1 MFFLRKLLLLVLSV
15 QLLSFATP
23 VSAATEATPLAFN
36 NKITG
41 NVRWTKQNSPYLIRQ
56 TLSIP
61 QGSSL
66 TIDPGVVVKF
76 DENTGS
82 IFSQGAIHVG
92 EVLSEKVIFTS
103 ILDDTRGG
111 VTRLPSQ
118 TEAPKEAGSIKGEI
132 SLWSGQS
139 TIANADFF
147 YFSPFIANKA
157 IAIQSGTHT
166 LSNLSFRYG
175 KTAIVQAGGSTTVT
189 DSTFDNSH
197 YGIEATG
204 GHTTFRNNTF
214 HNKGINLRGNVLF
227 TDEGNNQ
234 GTGTIFLEGSNTEVP
249 FVLQTNL
256 KGDQMPYRAHR
267 LSVPLGADV
276 SFGKGLTLMMNH
288 SLSVQ
293 GRLTLEGTAEDPL
306 AITSSQDEQGVDR
319 NKDGLI
325 TSGTQGQW
333 SGVSVSGGTLNGVYA
348 HLKYGG
354 SGGTGLIETFLDTA
368 QVNLANSTLSDSSLY
383 LIRGFSG
390 NIHVTDLILT
400 RSPVG
405 VTSSAGGTT
414 AIEIHKSSFLR
425 PLPSAVINQGTG
437 TEVKTI
443 DATNNFWDNALGPQ
457 LNTSPNQDMERVKV
471 SSKVDYQPFL
481 TENPIC
487 TENCFSNV
495 LFVPGIMGSKL
506 FENNEELWFSGN
518 DTKQARLALN
528 EDGTSTY
535 DIYLLP
541 ETRLPVGASNSTSL
555 VDETYGQ
562 NIYKTLLGSLAD
574 WKNQDL
580 YNDYAFLPYD
590 WRLSVDDIV
599 MNGRVTDGRLRYT
612 QNNTDL
618 TQSFFY
624 QQVKALQQN
633 SKNKKVTLI
642 GHSNGGLVIKAF
654 VQKLKEVN
662 DPLYHQID
670 KVILVAVP
678 QLGTPD
684 ATIGLLHGSTV
695 GSFGLGV
702 SAKRSRD
709 LARHM
714 PGMYGLLPSET
725 FFPEVSPQVSFDGV
739 PESWIN
745 RYGDTLN
752 TFGEFEDFLLGEEG
766 RVEAEYADT
775 DSPQVLSNPLLQQ
788 VKNLHSRLDNWQ
800 PSASTQVIKVA
811 GTGIYTPEK
820 MLLERNRFCNPL
832 RDRDVARCITMEFG
846 YTPNIKFA
854 LDGDKVVLEK
864 SALGGVGEQWWI
876 DLYRYNESGLFG
888 STLNRYHKDITEV
901 NTFPDFLRSI
911 FTNASQSAD
920 YISQIKPTHPTKNYY
935 SYQVHSPL
943 HLTIKDEQGNTT
955 GYNTLEQRVTDAIP
969 GSQYFEIG
977 EVKIAL
983 IPKETPTEVT
993 LSAYADGSFTFV
1005 KQELQDTTVVNST
1018 KLEAIPVFDGTSVSV
1033 PPTNDLS
1040 LDIDFENDGL
1050 IDTTQKVSL
1059 GREALYVVEGLEPT
1073 PDSGEL
1079 EGEIEPDSSIIT
1091 PTAAFSFA
1099 YDQSSK
1105 QLTYTGGSVDY
1116 DAVNKTV
1123 TFVQGEDEYILHYMI
1138 QEESKTKLK
1147 ITFDSLIKNTTPASG
1162 FKPTSIHFRS
1172 DQNKKKRGNL
1182 DITVRKGKQKYTL
1195 AYDQRKNTTVVKN
1208 QVKKKVTS
1216 KKKFR
1221 GQQNLVF
1228 RVGDDGLIWDLMR

>member
-41 NVRWTKQNSPYLIRQ
+41 NVRWTKENSPYLIRQ

-118 TEAPKEAGSIKGEI
+118 TEVPKEAGSIKGGI
-132 SLWSGQS
+132 SLWSGQGAI
-139 TIANADFF
+139 TNADFF

-157 IAIQSGTHT
+157 IAIQSGTHA
-166 LSNLSFRYG
+166 LSNLSFQYG
-175 KTAIVQAGGSTTVT
+175 KTAIVQAGGSTTVI

-204 GHTTFRNNTF
+204 GHTAFRNNTF

-267 LSVPLGADV
+267 LSVPLGIDV

-306 AITSSQDEQGVDR
+306 TITSSQDERGVDR

-368 QVNLANSTLSDSSLY
+368 QVNLANSILSDSSLY

-390 NIHVTDLILT
+390 NIHVTDSTLT
-400 RSPVG
+400 RSPIG
-405 VTSSAGGTT
+405 ATSSAGGTT

-425 PLPSAVINQGTG
+425 PLPSAVIHQGTG
-437 TEVKTI
+437 TGVKTI
-443 DATNNFWDNALGPQ
+443 DATNNFWDNVNGPE
-457 LNTSPNQDMERVKV
+457 LNTASPQDPQKLKV
-471 SSKVDYQPFL
+471 SQRVNYAPFL

-506 FENNEELWFSGN
+506 FENNEELWFNGN
-518 DTKQARLALN
+518 DTRQARLALN
-528 EDGTSTY
+528 EDGTSTH

-541 ETRLPVGASNSTSL
+541 ETRLPAGASNSTSL

-599 MNGRVTDGRLRYT
+599 MNGRVTEEKLRYT

-624 QQVKALQQN
+624 QQVKTLQQN

-788 VKNLHSRLDNWQ
+788 VKSLHSRLDNWQ
-800 PSASTQVIKVA
+800 PSASTQVIKIA

-820 MLLERNRFCNPL
+820 ILLERNRFCNPL
-832 RDRDVARCITMEFG
+832 RDRDVVRCITMEFG

-864 SALGGVGEQWWI
+864 SALGGVGEQWWV
-876 DLYRYNESGLFG
+876 DLYRYGGL
-888 STLNRYHKDITEV
+888 SQLNIPRIHKDITEV
-901 NTFPDFLRSI
+901 NTFPGFLRSV

-920 YISQIKPTHPTKNYY
+920 YISQIKPTHPPKNYY

-943 HLTIKDEQGNTT
+943 HLTIKDEQGNIT
-955 GYNTLEQRVTDAIP
+955 GYNTLEQRATDAIP

-983 IPKETPTEVT
+983 IPKETPTEIT
-993 LSAYADGSFTFV
+993 LSAYAEGSFTFV
-1005 KQELQDTTVVNST
+1005 KQELQDTTIVSST
-1018 KLEAIPVFDGTSVSV
+1018 KLEAIPVFEGTSVSV
-1033 PPTNDLS
+1033 LPTNDLS
-1040 LDIDFENDGL
+1040 LDIDFENDGSV
-1050 IDTTQKVSL
+1050 DTTQKASL
-1059 GREALYVVEGLEPT
+1059 GTEALYIVEEPELT
-1073 PDSGEL
+1073 PDSE
-1079 EGEIEPDSSIIT
+1079 EPEEETAPDSSTVTSISG
-1091 PTAAFSFA
+1091 FSFA
-1099 YDQSSK
+1099 YDQPSK
-1105 QLTYTGGSVDY
+1105 QLTYTGGNFDHDV
-1116 DAVNKTV
+1116 VNKIV
-1123 TFVQGEDEYILHYMI
+1123 TFAQGEDEYILQYII

-1147 ITFDSLIKNTTPASG
+1147 ITFNSLIKNATPVVG
-1162 FKPTSIHFRS
+1162 FKPISIHFRS

-1182 DITVRKGKQKYTL
+1182 DITVRQGKKKYTL
-1195 AYDQRKNTTVVKN
+1195 TYDQKKNITVVKS
-1208 QVKKKVTS
+1208 QVKKKITS

-1228 RVGDDGLIWDLMR
+1228 RVGSDELMWGIK